1 MRNECVAYQASELS
15 VWPLLVT
22 DGSIGVAGQGTVIV
36 SDINEAML
44 EEGKKRAKH
53 LGAALFG
60 RHGS

>member
-1 MRNECVAYQASELS
+1 LFVA
-15 VWPLLVT
+15 
-22 DGSIGVAGQGTVIV
+22 DGPIGVAGQGTVIV